1 MLINIKSK
9 KKYTE
14 EAKGSSSLVA
24 GMGLNPRSEV
34 KTDKIADGS
43 LNFTENLSI
52 TVSISIV
59 HTAP

>member
-1 MLINIKSK
+1 MLINIKSR

-43 LNFTENLSI
+43 LNFTENL
-52 TVSISIV
+52 
-59 HTAP
+59 